1 MELNTQDVIL
11 GLLQKRSYTGYEM
24 KHLFE
29 TVFSFFF
36 DASFGTIYPTL
47 SKMEQLGYITK
58 ENIVQENRPNK
69 NVYTITTLGKEQF
82 TEYMGSPVE
91 KETVRSDFHM
101 RMFFGEYVE
110 EKASVKWIEDAIA
123 KNSKKLEDLEDLKR
137 SALGSISG
145 FSTKMIGLQIGIET
159 VRAHIKVLQESLL
172 SLRKINVS
180 DTEQGD
186 QK

>member
-1 MELNTQDVIL
+1 LNTQDVIL

-36 DASFGTIYPTL
+36 DASFGTIYPAL

-69 NVYTITTLGKEQF
+69 NVYTITALGKEQF
-82 TEYMGSPVE
+82 SEYMSSPVE
-91 KETVRSDFHM
+91 KETMRSDFHM
-101 RMFFGEYVE
+101 RMFFGEYAQE
-110 EKASVKWIEDAIA
+110 ETSIKWIEDAIA
-123 KNSKKLEDLEDLKR
+123 KNSKKLEALEELKCA
-137 SALGSISG
+137 ALESING

-159 VRAHIKVLQESLL
+159 VRAHIKVLQEGLMSLQ
-172 SLRKINVS
+172 KINLS

-186 QK
+186 QQ